1 HLTPS
6 SHPPSLSSLL
16 PPSPPPPTNSSL
28 SETACFSCCSVM
40 ASSSS
45 IDDHALLLGLTLSS
59 SHHPPPPTPN
69 SHHLIHAGNP
79 NNSADALTL
88 TLLSSSTVLA
98 SDEAHLNPYNNTDQV
113 INKDYSADDHQRR
126 QLSPPLSAVSS
137 FSAISGAS
145 KVVVMK
151 RERDLSMS
159 TTEEMEADQRV
170 SSRNSDVDDD
180 DAAGSVRKKLRLT
193 KDQSALLE
201 DSFNHHSTLNPKQKQ
216 ALARQLGLRA
226 RQVEVWFQNRRART
240 KLKQTEVDC
249 EFLKK
254 CCETLTDENRR
265 LQKELQELK
274 ALNLTVPPAVMPA
287 ATLTICPSCERIGA
301 GSSAASP
308 IATPGPSISPFSMAT
323 KSHFFNPFANPSAA
337 C

>member
-1 HLTPS
+1 
-6 SHPPSLSSLL
+6 
-16 PPSPPPPTNSSL
+16 
-28 SETACFSCCSVM
+28 
-40 ASSSS
+40 
-45 IDDHALLLGLTLSS
+45 
-59 SHHPPPPTPN
+59 
-69 SHHLIHAGNP
+69 
-79 NNSADALTL
+79 
-88 TLLSSSTVLA
+88 
-98 SDEAHLNPYNNTDQV
+98 
-113 INKDYSADDHQRR
+113 
-126 QLSPPLSAVSS
+126 
-137 FSAISGAS
+137 
-145 KVVVMK
+145 MK

-201 DSFNHHSTLNPKQKQ
+201 DSFNHHSTLNPVSRSLNNSFSLDSSLLAQKQKQ

-274 ALNLTVPPAVMPA
+274 ALNLTVPPAVAASFYMQMPA

>member
-1 HLTPS
+1 
-6 SHPPSLSSLL
+6 
-16 PPSPPPPTNSSL
+16 
-28 SETACFSCCSVM
+28 M

-98 SDEAHLNPYNNTDQV
+98 SV

-201 DSFNHHSTLNPKQKQ
+201 DSFNHHSTLNPVTQKQKQ

-274 ALNLTVPPAVMPA
+274 ALNLTVPPAVAASFYMQMPA